1 LTPDPDHLFEQAD
14 RLMLP
19 LAAEAEPR
27 QTDLRRAISSAYFAL
42 FHFTLAAA
50 SDLFV
55 GWDKRSMP
63 EYQIMYRSVSHD
75 WLRSLC
81 EQLQRKRIAKIAP
94 HAPGVAFFGPVVI
107 FAATVAELQELRHS
121 ADYDPSFSITVD
133 EAKFRIDEA
142 RKAVKLFQ
150 EATDV
155 QRVAFLTLL
164 MFNIR
169 QTKAE
174 TVTAAQSSSLA
185 FQSS

>member
-1 LTPDPDHLFEQAD
+1 MTPDPDHLFDQAD
-14 RLMLP
+14 RLAGRLTAP
-19 LAAEAEPR
+19 PASEAEPR
-27 QTDLRRAISSAYFAL
+27 QTDLRRAISAAYYAL

-55 GWDKRSMP
+55 GWDKRCTP
-63 EYQIMYRSVSHD
+63 EYQMTYRSVSHD

-94 HAPGVAFFGPVVI
+94 HAPGVAFFGPVVS
-107 FAATVAELQELRHS
+107 FATIVAELQELRHS
-121 ADYDPSFSITVD
+121 ADYDPSFSITAD

-150 EATDV
+150 GATDA

-174 TVTAAQSSSLA
+174 TVPPAP
-185 FQSS
+185 